1 MKRCGRFVLAAFVV
15 GSLITDA
22 QPVRAATA
30 GHVVRVTKTSRWST
44 PSPDPS
50 GITYVPKEHRLLIS
64 DSGVDNT
71 RVWKGRN
78 LFLAGLKGHLRAARS
93 LKKATR
99 NPVGIAW
106 NARAKALFVAD
117 DNADAIY
124 RSTAGPDGHIGTRDD
139 RVRRIIYTEDFGF
152 TDPHGVAW
160 RPTGTVLIVLDSQ
173 TGRVYKFHRGKDGLF
188 GTKDDVVKGFGT
200 FRYGLTHPEGI
211 TYDSVTDHLFM
222 VSSAQRFVV
231 ETTMTGVLVRTIDLS
246 ATGINR
252 PSALVFARGSDGKP
266 HHLYVTDRG
275 VNYTTD
281 PNENDGRLFELRLIK
296 VP

>member
-1 MKRCGRFVLAAFVV
+1 MKRCSRSFLLVCIA
-15 GSLITDA
+15 GSLIMA
-22 QPVRAATA
+22 APPARAATA

-50 GITYVPKEHRLLIS
+50 GTTYLPKEHRLLIS

-78 LFLAGLKGHLRAARS
+78 LFLAGLKGHLRAALS

-99 NPVGIAW
+99 NPV
-106 NARAKALFVAD
+106 
-117 DNADAIY
+117 
-124 RSTAGPDGHIGTRDD
+124 
-139 RVRRIIYTEDFGF
+139 
-152 TDPHGVAW
+152 
-160 RPTGTVLIVLDSQ
+160 
-173 TGRVYKFHRGKDGLF
+173 
-188 GTKDDVVKGFGT
+188 
-200 FRYGLTHPEGI
+200 GI

-222 VSSAQRFVV
+222 VSSPQRFVV

-266 HHLYVTDRG
+266 HHLYITDRG
-275 VNYTTD
+275 VNYSTD
-281 PNENDGRLFELRLIK
+281 PNENDGRLFEFKLVK

>member
-1 MKRCGRFVLAAFVV
+1 M
-15 GSLITDA
+15 
-22 QPVRAATA
+22 
-30 GHVVRVTKTSRWST
+30 
-44 PSPDPS
+44 
-50 GITYVPKEHRLLIS
+50 IS

-78 LFLAGLKGHLRAARS
+78 LFLAGLKGHLRAALS

-99 NPVGIAW
+99 NPVGIVW
-106 NARAKALFVAD
+106 NARARALFVAD

-160 RPTGTVLIVLDSQ
+160 RPTGEVLIVLDSQ
-173 TGRVYKFHRGKDGLF
+173 TG
-188 GTKDDVVKGFGT
+188 

-222 VSSAQRFVV
+222 VSSPQRFVV

-266 HHLYVTDRG
+266 HHLYITDRG
-275 VNYTTD
+275 VNYSTD
-281 PNENDGRLFELRLIK
+281 PNENDGRLFEFKLVK